1 MNEETYLNVLLT
13 LSKNASE
20 ILYHGSIEAADKSV
34 LKCFNNA
41 LLDMIK
47 TKDEIFKF
55 MEKEGYYT
63 LKPAKETKINEIKSK
78 FNEIEMD

>member
-1 MNEETYLNVLLT
+1 
-13 LSKNASE
+13 
-20 ILYHGSIEAADKSV
+20 
-34 LKCFNNA
+34 
-41 LLDMIK
+41 MIK